1 MAINWYESMRKGQDD
16 QQDRYNA
23 IADRQRAAEL
33 AAQADEDRETLNTY
47 MAELRKL
54 QLAEQNRKDA
64 EAKRL
69 VEEEKQNRLLAE
81 ELKISDA
88 PYSTDLPVENSEGAT
103 ISDWEAVPTYDVQG
117 QVDANSAYKDEV
129 AGIKTKM
136 QADLEALK
144 AKALTAKG
152 EEKEVLNAQIA
163 GLNKD
168 LIEAENMQTSSVSEY
183 AKSTADPDA
192 SSWEELLQGM
202 DVQAEISGRLGR
214 IQTFQ
219 PSKLWKFFLSKSK
232 KEAVN
237 IQQNVNVFA
246 ANYRYGGEWFE
257 NRPPEE
263 LAKFEK
269 NPVEY
274 LSANKKEIE
283 KQTKMKLDHIPDK
296 SEFDKVV
303 NTEEGQVAKE
313 ADKQA
318 IIADIK
324 AEIGVVEGKL
334 TTLQTSIDNYTLATD
349 DGYGAEV
356 KALNEKY
363 KKLLDEAAEAKRVE
377 DEERYNEIKGQL
389 IESPLHKRLNIK
401 AMGNDI
407 NRVVTARENY
417 VQMFEHAQKVGNLEN
432 AQIYQ
437 AAIEA
442 ADLELWVEMNEQG
455 LYELGLE
462 GGSPQILE
470 ATMSEFLGGDV
481 RLQRRSD
488 GNWHVFDDGN
498 LFRNSDADTN
508 FWTHDQLAD
517 YSRDQ
522 VDDAYAAA
530 KVAWQAKVANAKLED
545 VQSEHEKATLI
556 NDLIKE
562 AMKIKGDWAKAML
575 ESQGVKFSTAN
586 AETGEIIVNSG
597 TNYWVWTPTPEIIDG
612 IPQAETRQLS
622 LTGILDYGTTLKP
635 DGMEWLDAF
644 IKEITKQTPTAGVQ

>member
-152 EEKEVLNAQIA
+152 KEKEVLNAQIA

-168 LIEAENMQTSSVSEY
+168 LIEAENMQTSSVSEF

>member
-163 GLNKD
+163 GLNED

-363 KKLLDEAAEAKRVE
+363 KKLLDEAAEAKRKG
-377 DEERYNEIKGQL
+377 DETRYNKIKGQL
-389 IESPLHKRLNIK
+389 IKSPLHKRLNIK

>member
-163 GLNKD
+163 GLNED

-363 KKLLDEAAEAKRVE
+363 KKLLDEAAEAKRKG
-377 DEERYNEIKGQL
+377 DETRYNKIKGQL
-389 IESPLHKRLNIK
+389 IKSPLHKRLNIK

-517 YSRDQ
+517 YSRNQ